1 MTPEQ
6 MRMALEAIEAEENRR
21 DMHSFMKNVAWP
33 VVEQGTKFKDNWHI
47 HAICEH
53 LQAVLDN
60 QIRNLVIN
68 MPPRFMKSLL
78 ISVGFPAYAWV
89 QDNINGGPGA
99 ALRFIYAS
107 YSKDLST
114 RDAVKTRRV
123 IESPYYQRHYGDM
136 FAMSGDQNVKT
147 KYENDKTGHRLSTSV
162 GGLGTGEGGDIIVA
176 DDPHNV
182 LDAESDPVRQEV
194 LVWWDETM
202 STRIN
207 DPLTGHK
214 IIVMQRVHE
223 SDLSGH
229 VLEKGGYE
237 HLMIPMRWEEERAFV
252 TVLGKMDPRTTE
264 GELAWTERYNEEA
277 VQLLETAL
285 GPYGVA
291 GQFQQTPSPR
301 GGAMFDTSKI
311 KIIDAAPAGV
321 RWVRGW
327 DLAATEEKVGVA
339 PAYTAGGLL
348 GRVGTGA
355 HTRWIIGDMVADR
368 WDALG
373 VETAI
378 QNTASL
384 DGKDVQISLPQDP
397 GQAGKAQAT
406 NFVAML
412 SGYNVHTSPESGSKM
427 TRAEPLSAQV
437 QAGNVSMIRGSW
449 NKATLDEMKTFPAGK
464 FKDRVDALSR
474 AFALLVELPSGAAN
488 ILEWARQ
495 EAERIRKMQESQQNP
510 QVSRENMPSTQL
522 FGA

>member
-1 MTPEQ
+1 MKNEDLL
-6 MRMALEAIEAEENRR
+6 RMMEAVEAEEYRR
-21 DMHSFMKNVAWP
+21 DMHKFMKHVAWP

-60 QIRNLVIN
+60 QIRNIVIN

-78 ISVGFPAYAWV
+78 ISVGFPAYAWC

-123 IESPYYQRHYGDM
+123 IESPFYQRHYGDLFQM
-136 FAMSGDQNVKT
+136 AGDQNVKT
-147 KYENDKTGHRLSTSV
+147 KYENDKTGHRLATSV

-194 LVWWDETM
+194 LEWWDETM

-237 HLMIPMRWEEERAFV
+237 HLMIPMRWEEKRVVV
-252 TVLGKMDPRTTE
+252 TVLGNMDPRKE
-264 GELAWTERYNEEA
+264 ENELAWPERYNEEA
-277 VQLLETAL
+277 TVLLENAL
-285 GPYGVA
+285 GPYAVA
-291 GQFQQTPSPR
+291 GQFQQTPTPR
-301 GGAMFDTSKI
+301 GGALFDTSKI
-311 KIIDAAPAGV
+311 QIVDALPAGLV
-321 RWVRGW
+321 LCRGW
-327 DLAATEEKVGVA
+327 DLAATEEKVGA
-339 PAYTAGGLL
+339 TPAYTVGALL
-348 GRVGTGA
+348 GRLGSGA
-355 HTRWIIGDMVADR
+355 STRWYICDIVRDR
-368 WDALG
+368 WGPLG

-378 QNTASL
+378 KNTAAL
-384 DGKDVQISLPQDP
+384 DGKNIQISLPQDP
-397 GQAGKAQAT
+397 GSAGKVVGT
-406 NFVAML
+406 NYVAML
-412 SGYNVHTSPESGSKM
+412 SGYKVECTTESGEKL
-427 TRAEPLSAQV
+427 TRAEPLAAQV
-437 QAGNVSMIRGSW
+437 QAGNVYMLRADW
-449 NKATLDEMKTFPAGK
+449 NTALVNEMKGFPAGK
-464 FKDRVDALSR
+464 FKDQVDALSR
-474 AFALLVELPSGAAN
+474 AFGKLVELPNGAAN
-488 ILEWARQ
+488 ILEWARR
-495 EAERIRKMQESQQNP
+495 EADKAMQAAQQRD
-510 QVSRENMPSTQL
+510 SRETAPSRQL
-522 FGA
+522 LGVNYG